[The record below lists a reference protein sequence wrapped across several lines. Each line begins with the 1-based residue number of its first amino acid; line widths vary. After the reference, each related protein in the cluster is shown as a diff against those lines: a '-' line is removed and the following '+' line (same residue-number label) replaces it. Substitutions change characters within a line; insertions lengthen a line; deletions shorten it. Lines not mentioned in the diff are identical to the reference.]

1 MKIVIVLDRDLP
13 LGLLTNAAAVLAF
26 SAARHLP
33 GSVGHDLEDAD
44 GDLHPGITNL
54 PVPILACPGED
65 LSELRRKARTFEGV
79 RCIDFSQTAQRAKR
93 YDAYEATLKATKALD
108 LTYLG
113 LCLYGEPASVRRLTG
128 HLALVK

>member
-13 LGLLTNAAAVLAF
+13 LGLMTNAAAVLAF
-26 SAARHLP
+26 SAARFLP
-33 GSVGHDLEDAD
+33 GGVGHDLEDAD

-54 PVPILACPGED
+54 PIPILACPGEG
-65 LSELRRKARTFEGV
+65 LGELRRKARTMDRVG
-79 RCIDFSQTAQRAKR
+79 CIDFSRTAQRAKR
-93 YDAYEATLKATKALD
+93 YDEYEAALRATKEED

-113 LCLYGEPASVRRLTG
+113 LCLHGEPASVKRLTG